1 MSVSLPPWLPSMP
14 LPVPAV
20 AIGILVLLACMA
32 WRRTAM
38 GLVAAATLAVALASL
53 AFVGPDRAGG
63 VADGPALFVSDG
75 WFVYGSGL
83 ILLSAGG
90 VLAMAWRRLGGDG
103 AGEGHLLLL
112 LGTLGAVIVAGSAN
126 AITLFLGLETLSLS
140 LPGLVAY
147 RPGRPEAVEAAMKYL
162 MLSGVSSAILLF
174 GLALSY
180 DRTGTLRFAAS
191 AGAVGGLQGGIL
203 GLAASILVLTGLF
216 FKLSVVPFHLWLP
229 DVIEGAPLPVA
240 AFIAVLS
247 KIALFV
253 ALAHYAGG
261 QDLAGPGPLP
271 AELTMVAVLSMLGG
285 NLLALRQTN
294 LKRLLA
300 GSSIAHIG
308 YLLVAL
314 LSPGPF
320 GAGSAAFYLAA
331 YSAATLGAFAVLG
344 AVGGP
349 YDLAAWR
356 GMFHRRPGVACAL
369 SVMLLSLA
377 GIPPVAGFFA
387 KAYVVAAG
395 MSAHRTVLLA
405 ALVVGSVIGL
415 YYYLN
420 VARIMMAPVSE
431 DLPGEGRVM
440 APGHAGLIVV
450 LVAVVVTIGLL
461 PGPLVRWSGTLVG
474 PATATP
480 GATATAAGSHEF
492 LFGPPRV
499 PVALH
504 GPAPFQ

>member
-1 MSVSLPPWLPSMP
+1 MTHDAMTILPAMP
-14 LPVPAV
+14 PPVLVLGA
-20 AIGILVLLACMA
+20 GILALLACLA
-32 WRRTAM
+32 WRRAAM
-38 GLVAAATLAVALASL
+38 GWVAAGTLVLALASL
-53 AFVGPDRAGG
+53 AFAGAGG
-63 VADGPALFVSDG
+63 PPVADGAALFAADG
-75 WFVYGSGL
+75 WFVYGAGL
-83 ILLSAGG
+83 IVLSSGG
-90 VLAMAWRRLGGDG
+90 VLAMAWRRLGDDG

-126 AITLFLGLETLSLS
+126 MIALFLGLETLSLS

-162 MLSGVSSAILLF
+162 MLSGVSTAILLF

-180 DRTGTLRFAAS
+180 DQGGTLRFAALDG
-191 AGAVGGLQGGIL
+191 GAHGIL
-203 GLAASILVLTGLF
+203 GLAASIMVLTGLF

-240 AFIAVLS
+240 AFIAVVS

-253 ALAHYAGG
+253 ALAHYAAGV
-261 QDLAGPGPLP
+261 DLAGAGPLST
-271 AELTMVAVLSMLGG
+271 ELTAVAVLSMLGG

-344 AVGGP
+344 AVGQGGEDMA
-349 YDLAAWR
+349 DLDSWR
-356 GMFHRRPGVACAL
+356 GMFHRHPAVACAL

-387 KAYVVAAG
+387 KAYIVTAG

-405 ALVVGSVIGL
+405 ALIVGSVIGL

-420 VARIMMAPVSE
+420 VARVMMAS
-431 DLPGEGRVM
+431 
-440 APGHAGLIVV
+440 APGVLPREGAPAGRGQAG
-450 LVAVVVTIGLL
+450 LVAVLAVVVVMIGLL
-461 PGPLVRWSGTLVG
+461 PGPLVRWSGALV
-474 PATATP
+474 A
-480 GATATAAGSHEF
+480 AAGSHEF
-492 LFGPPRV
+492 LFAAAHV
-499 PVALH
+499 PGTV
-504 GPAPFQ
+504 PFR